1 MARKKG
7 AKKAQSEL
15 MKMLINKD
23 SYSENLEKNKEK
35 RKVIVEED
43 KKRFPEKKEEKKAR
57 IGTDIEKELSDV
69 IPSLI
74 KGTKAEFKK
83 IKSMFKKKDK

>member
-43 KKRFPEKKEEKKAR
+43 KKRFPEKK
-57 IGTDIEKELSDV
+57 
-69 IPSLI
+69 
-74 KGTKAEFKK
+74 
-83 IKSMFKKKDK
+83 